1 MIVLV
6 YKAQHLMYPL
16 KVFDILVDWQGF
28 FFAMRDTILSRWIR
42 HFGSLLQQRFF
53 THLKVLKSS
62 KPGNL
67 TNSSSRL
74 SWLCIL
80 DIL

>member
-1 MIVLV
+1 MIALV

-42 HFGSLLQQRFF
+42 HFGSLLQQRF
-53 THLKVLKSS
+53 LLILKS
-62 KPGNL
+62 
-67 TNSSSRL
+67 
-74 SWLCIL
+74 
-80 DIL
+80 